1 MADFSNQR
9 ICSFFPKSDFKVQI
23 VPLSSQPPTYLTHRY
38 SSSGLCASPPEG
50 WSEGRVSSCLK
61 KKINFIINIFSTK
74 PISLFLITVLQALFP
89 SVALNHTPNSYFQ
102 FLLLPPAQPTCH
114 VQSTLDQKR
123 HISNELACALRVAEP
138 KERTKGLL
146 VSYSNLNSSGTVFSC
161 KDRYPQGK
169 AVVMRNLPIWVR
181 VLLTSLRALIL

>member
-61 KKINFIINIFSTK
+61 KINFIITIFSTK

-89 SVALNHTPNSYFQ
+89 SVALNHKPNSYFQ
-102 FLLLPPAQPTCH
+102 FLLLPPA
-114 VQSTLDQKR
+114 
-123 HISNELACALRVAEP
+123 HIHLSCPVNSRSEKVHQQWTGLCSESCRTEGEEKGPAGQLLASKQLRELYSALR
-138 KERTKGLL
+138 T
-146 VSYSNLNSSGTVFSC
+146 GTHRE
-161 KDRYPQGK
+161 KQ
-169 AVVMRNLPIWVR
+169 
-181 VLLTSLRALIL
+181 